1 MNRFFEFTSKQ
12 LVFLL
17 ILSGILLFTSIVN
30 LVKGLSVT
38 SPDSFRLSVSVGDAD
53 TRYAPLIRVDL
64 NHSPADSL
72 ELLPGI
78 GAVLAERIV
87 AFRDSAGPF
96 NSPEEVMKV
105 HGIGFKLYERIKPY
119 LEVCPW

>member
-12 LVFLL
+12 LTFIL
-17 ILSGILLFTSIVN
+17 ILSGILLFTSILN
-30 LVKGLSVT
+30 LVRSLSVT
-38 SPDSFRLSVSVGDAD
+38 SPDSLRLSISVGDAD
-53 TRYAPLIRVDL
+53 TRYAPLFRVDL
-64 NHSPADSL
+64 NRSPADSL

-96 NSPEEVMKV
+96 TSPEEVMKV
-105 HGIGFKLYERIKPY
+105 RGIGYKLYERIRPY
-119 LEVCPW
+119 LEIRPW